1 MNTEGSRTVLIVNGD
16 ESTGR
21 TIGKLLAERG
31 YAPILALTATEALEV
46 IGRRLPRLAVLA
58 PSLPDNDGLKLA
70 QEIRSNHAGL
80 PLILTTTDLPS
91 SKRDDLEKTALF
103 CRVLVLPDDLS
114 ELASVVDAALGL
126 TTPTKPAE
134 PPRPAPTGSR
144 RSWKT
149 VETGPVPIPSD
160 SLKPG
165 PSSWAQENPVSL
177 PIKWVR
183 NAAVAVCSLALVT
196 GLLVFAGAVPVP
208 WKVAAATVSS
218 NAKSDASLGVELAKE
233 LPHTLIVPE
242 DVQRSLGIRNGQ
254 IEMIGTAQLPKQS
267 RSLVLSGST
276 ALDPTRLFRIR
287 ARFTPARVV
296 EVAPVIDATASA
308 AAGKTVHRE
317 LRPGDKVKKGDLL
330 GVFYSSDVGNK
341 KNDLI
346 DALVQLRLDE
356 EILQKAEKAF
366 LSGALPEVFLLNAQR
381 NVEADRNAERRAVNT
396 LKTWDIPEEDIK
408 AVYEEAKEIGK
419 RKGKRD
425 PEKDKQWPKV
435 ELRAPDDGTIVERNV
450 AQHEMVVDN
459 TVNLFQIAKVDRL
472 LVLASAPEDDLPTLQ
487 ALDASQRRWNVRTVG
502 ANPGKGIDGTIDEI
516 GYLIDPNQHTAV
528 IKGHIDNPGG
538 LIRGGQFVS
547 ATVAIPPPP
556 GVVEVPVEAVVEDG
570 TQCVVFVQ
578 ADAKKHEYTLRRVQL
593 THRFEKTVF
602 VRSDEIAEKERLTR
616 EEEEQGMLPREP
628 LRVGERVLL
637 RGVLELKAELQ
648 EKEAQPKSSA
658 DEATARK

>member
-1 MNTEGSRTVLIVNGD
+1 MNTESTRTVLIVNGD
-16 ESTGR
+16 EGTGR

-31 YAPILALTATEALEV
+31 YAPILALTAAEALEV
-46 IGRRLPRLAVLA
+46 IARRLPRLAVLA
-58 PSLPDNDGLKLA
+58 PSLPDTDGIKLA
-70 QEIRSNHAGL
+70 QEIRTNHAGL
-80 PLILTTTDLPS
+80 PLILATTDLPFR
-91 SKRDDLEKTALF
+91 KRDDLEKTALF
-103 CRVLVLPDDLS
+103 CRVLVLPDDLP
-114 ELASVVDAALGL
+114 ELVGVVDAALGL

-134 PPRPAPTGSR
+134 PSRPAATGSR

-149 VETGPVPIPSD
+149 VETGPVPTPSD
-160 SLKPG
+160 NLKPG
-165 PSSWAQENPVSL
+165 PSRWAQENPVSL
-177 PIKWVR
+177 PMKWVR
-183 NAAVAVCSLALVT
+183 NGAVAVCSLALVT

-233 LPHTLIVPE
+233 HTLIVPD

-287 ARFTPARVV
+287 ARFAPARVV
-296 EVAPVIDATASA
+296 EVAPVIDDTASA
-308 AAGKTVHRE
+308 AAGKTVTRE

-356 EILQKAEKAF
+356 EILEKAEKAF
-366 LSGALPEVFLLNAQR
+366 LSGALPEVFLLNARR

-425 PEKDKQWPKV
+425 PEKEKQWPKV
-435 ELRAPDDGTIVERNV
+435 ELRAPDDGTIIERNV

-459 TVNLFQIAKVDRL
+459 TVNLFQIARVDRL

-487 ALDASQRRWNVRTVG
+487 ALEASQRKWNVRTVG
-502 ANPGKGIDGTIDEI
+502 AVPGKGIDGTIDEI

-547 ATVAIPPPP
+547 ATVQIPPPP

-578 ADAKKHEYTLRRVQL
+578 ADAKKHEYTMRRVQL

-602 VRSDEIAEKERLTR
+602 VRSEEISEKERLSR
-616 EEEEQGMLPREP
+616 EEEEQRMLPREP

-658 DEATARK
+658 EEATARK